1 MCICTADRAFQRNGT
16 CLHNHTKRPIRC
28 QVHQTFDKTVSPR
41 SRLPDSMYRIH
52 LGHRASSRAHFHSHG
67 NGRKFFRTTTASTAS
82 RRRENSSDIRV
93 TSKCGGGEEED
104 ARPYLMECINK
115 QHPKQRPEHDPETWR
130 DGKKGKTKHY
140 RQHVQVHFH
149 SFRPPGVVFS
159 SSRDADGFVSR
170 SRNGSQHSGVT
181 FAYCHPL
188 GHLVFGAISMQLT
201 LARLAL
207 LAQCQRGENENL
219 NTFHGTASV
228 ENRPIQRKRSKGRFY
243 FFVFER
249 RNRKILSL

>member
-1 MCICTADRAFQRNGT
+1 MCRCTADRAFQRNGT
-16 CLHNHTKRPIRC
+16 CLHNHTKTPIRC
-28 QVHQTFDKTVSPR
+28 QVHQTFGKTVSPR

-115 QHPKQRPEHDPETWR
+115 QHPAAAAAEAATGARPRNLARW
-130 DGKKGKTKHY
+130 KKGKTKHY

-159 SSRDADGFVSR
+159 SS
-170 SRNGSQHSGVT
+170 SG
-181 FAYCHPL
+181 C
-188 GHLVFGAISMQLT
+188 
-201 LARLAL
+201 
-207 LAQCQRGENENL
+207 
-219 NTFHGTASV
+219 
-228 ENRPIQRKRSKGRFY
+228 GR
-243 FFVFER
+243 VR
-249 RNRKILSL
+249 